1 VSWLLSIAFRPTCFL
16 LLCDITI
23 VPFRPKSKSES
34 QNFEVS
40 WENKFQL
47 SWKVSWKSFKWVEFQ
62 NLKPLPGLVAASGGS
77 DSLSAANWCDW
88 PAEIG
93 DVRRC
98 QVMLCATASLVKNWL
113 SFSDWLNQHV
123 SQCYIAIKVFS
134 ESNVHD
140 PVVMMMTINCVARSH
155 YTLPYLF
162 CRCQKGRI
170 SPRFTNVFFMASGT
184 GVWLYMYIGKQPVSN
199 EKTKKPSCCW
209 DSRSYCSDEV
219 RYSYSRD
226 RLVRRGLI
234 KIITTPLNYIE
245 VINK

>member
-1 VSWLLSIAFRPTCFL
+1 MIAIAFRPTCFL

-155 YTLPYLF
+155 YTLLYLF

-170 SPRFTNVFFMASGT
+170 SPRFTNVFFSWPLALVSGYT
-184 GVWLYMYIGKQPVSN
+184 CTLVS
-199 EKTKKPSCCW
+199 
-209 DSRSYCSDEV
+209 SRCRMRRPRSPAVAEIA
-219 RYSYSRD
+219 D
-226 RLVRRGLI
+226 RTAAMKYGIATVE
-234 KIITTPLNYIE
+234 TA
-245 VINK
+245 